1 VLWLVATDDATDL
14 LHHHVYHIAILHVQ
28 VLGGLSRSDAFAIE
42 EEAHRVLGHALT
54 LAEGRHELLERRC
67 HLALE
72 VCAHSIVMWDTSA

>member
-1 VLWLVATDDATDL
+1 
-14 LHHHVYHIAILHVQ
+14 
-28 VLGGLSRSDAFAIE
+28 
-42 EEAHRVLGHALT
+42 LGHALT